1 MATTRLQ
8 AVVDLRHDPVSSFPF
23 TPVLTESRK
32 ESSRTGWHCSKA
44 SFKIATLCLAA
55 GISGTGHAVRDITA
69 TFWHGNGWQIRIFR
83 KVERAYLPHPPPSA
97 AFCDAWVSG
106 NYKGMKDLSKKF
118 VRYQEIDET
127 AAGQRL
133 GNFLMK
139 TLKGVPQ
146 SHIYRIVRSGEVRV
160 NGGRAQPSSH
170 LAAGDVVR
178 IPPLRLPERTET
190 ARPALP
196 RGTRA
201 LPVLFEDDMLLAVD
215 KSAGLAVHG
224 GSGVSFG
231 VIEQLRAQRPEL
243 RFLELVHRLDRETSG
258 VLLLAKK
265 RSALTALH
273 AAWRDGAVD
282 KRYDVLVRGRWP
294 DAKRKVQ
301 VPLTRYLTAEGER
314 RVRADD
320 GGQTATTVFYRQR
333 GWPNLEPPLSL
344 LEAELHTGRT
354 HQIRVHLT
362 HLGYPLAGDD
372 KYGDFAWNRAL
383 AKAGLRRMFLH
394 ARKLG
399 FSHPASGEW
408 LEIEAPLA
416 EMLQMF
422 LDRLPA
428 ARERDRENEEKDVND
443 S

>member
-1 MATTRLQ
+1 
-8 AVVDLRHDPVSSFPF
+8 
-23 TPVLTESRK
+23 
-32 ESSRTGWHCSKA
+32 
-44 SFKIATLCLAA
+44 
-55 GISGTGHAVRDITA
+55 
-69 TFWHGNGWQIRIFR
+69 
-83 KVERAYLPHPPPSA
+83 
-97 AFCDAWVSG
+97 
-106 NYKGMKDLSKKF
+106 MKDLSKDF
-118 VRYQEIDET
+118 VKHLEIDE
-127 AAGQRL
+127 ASAGQRL
-133 GNFLMK
+133 DNFLMK
-139 TLKGVPQ
+139 TLKGVPK

-170 LAAGDVVR
+170 LAAGDTVR
-178 IPPLRLPERTET
+178 IPPLRLP
-190 ARPALP
+190 ARLSSQAEPRRPTVP
-196 RGTRA
+196 RGVNA
-201 LPVLFEDDMLLAVD
+201 LPVLFEDEWLLAVD
-215 KSAGLAVHG
+215 KPAGRAVHG

-231 VIEQLRAQRPEL
+231 AIEQLRAQRPEL

-265 RSALTALH
+265 RSALTGLH

-301 VPLTRYLTAEGER
+301 VPLTRFLTAEGER
-314 RVRADD
+314 RVRADGD
-320 GGQTATTVFYRQR
+320 GQAATTVFYRQR
-333 GWPNLEPPLSL
+333 VWPDLEPPLSL

-383 AKAGLRRMFLH
+383 TKAGLRRMFLH

-408 LEIEAPLA
+408 LEIEAPLSEA
-416 EMLQMF
+416 LQAF
-422 LDRLPA
+422 LDGLPA
-428 ARERDRENEEKDVND
+428 ARETTE
-443 S
+443 

>member
-1 MATTRLQ
+1 
-8 AVVDLRHDPVSSFPF
+8 
-23 TPVLTESRK
+23 
-32 ESSRTGWHCSKA
+32 
-44 SFKIATLCLAA
+44 
-55 GISGTGHAVRDITA
+55 
-69 TFWHGNGWQIRIFR
+69 
-83 KVERAYLPHPPPSA
+83 
-97 AFCDAWVSG
+97 
-106 NYKGMKDLSKKF
+106 MKDLSKKF
-118 VRYQEIDET
+118 VKHLEIDDT

-133 GNFLMK
+133 DNFLMK

-160 NGGRAQPSSH
+160 NGGRAKPSDH
-170 LAAGDVVR
+170 LSAGDSVR
-178 IPPLRLPERTET
+178 IPPLRLPARTENP
-190 ARPALP
+190 RPAPP
-196 RGTRA
+196 RSTCA
-201 LPVLFEDDMLLAVD
+201 LPVLFEDDWLLAVN
-215 KSAGLAVHG
+215 KPAGLAVHG

-231 VIEQLRAQRPEL
+231 AVEQLRAQRPEL

-265 RSALTALH
+265 RSALTGLH

-301 VPLTRYLTAEGER
+301 TPLTRFLTAEGER

-320 GGQTATTVFYRQR
+320 DGQAATTVFYRQQV
-333 GWPNLEPPLSL
+333 WPNLAPPLSL

-372 KYGDFAWNRAL
+372 KYGDFAWNRTL
-383 AKAGLRRMFLH
+383 AKTGLRRMFLH

-399 FSHPASGEW
+399 FAHPASGEW
-408 LEIEAPLA
+408 LEIEAPLSEA
-416 EMLQMF
+416 LQAF
-422 LDRLPA
+422 LDQL
-428 ARERDRENEEKDVND
+428 ND
-443 S
+443 AGED

>member
-1 MATTRLQ
+1 
-8 AVVDLRHDPVSSFPF
+8 
-23 TPVLTESRK
+23 
-32 ESSRTGWHCSKA
+32 
-44 SFKIATLCLAA
+44 
-55 GISGTGHAVRDITA
+55 
-69 TFWHGNGWQIRIFR
+69 
-83 KVERAYLPHPPPSA
+83 
-97 AFCDAWVSG
+97 
-106 NYKGMKDLSKKF
+106 MKDLSKKF
-118 VRYQEIDET
+118 VKHQEIDET

-133 GNFLMK
+133 DNFLMK

-160 NGGRAQPSSH
+160 NGGRAQPSDH
-170 LAAGDVVR
+170 LAAGDIVR
-178 IPPLRLPERTET
+178 IPPLRLPTRVEE
-190 ARPALP
+190 ALP
-196 RGTRA
+196 SVVPRGIGA
-201 LPVLFEDDMLLAVD
+201 LPVLFEDEWLLAVD
-215 KSAGLAVHG
+215 KPAGLAVHG

-243 RFLELVHRLDRETSG
+243 RFLELAHRLDRETSG

-265 RSALTALH
+265 RSALTGLH
-273 AAWRDGAVD
+273 AAWRDGMVD

-301 VPLTRYLTAEGER
+301 TPLTRFLTAEGER
-314 RVRADD
+314 RVRADS
-320 GGQTATTVFYRQR
+320 GGQAAITVFYRQR
-333 GWPNLEPPLSL
+333 VWSELDPPLSL

-372 KYGDFAWNRAL
+372 KYGDFSWNRAL

-408 LEIEAPLA
+408 LEIEAPLSEA
-416 EMLQMF
+416 LQAF
-422 LDRLPA
+422 LDRLPTV
-428 ARERDRENEEKDVND
+428 RDRGE
-443 S
+443 